1 MYMRERFHDVLPS
14 MPDAVSF
21 DVTQAAQ
28 WFLRDDEK
36 DYFDLKEVGP
46 IVPPYQSMWMEFFM
60 PSQIK
65 SIDGGVR
72 DTPHEWRGGGCVITA
87 RELPRDVAPHIV
99 GNHYRFLGD
108 YLDRA
113 LNRKDTRRMYPERE
127 DSDIVPRW
135 VIDWVTFVHWKRGGV
150 QPVNFGAMTL
160 DDKGRYIR
168 HAEIPFMANVMRAMM
183 GMSMDE
189 ANEDVNS
196 WQADFKE
203 QFFNETC
210 AMKSPFMFCLALLNC
225 RNVKTVDVPP
235 QPAPILKQR
244 AKKGIPY
251 IQYKTLE
258 VTPLRTVSQGGQ
270 RKDGTPEPKALHF
283 VRGHFKDFSDKGLFG
298 KFKGV
303 YWWSSQVRGDVSK
316 GIIDKDYRVSHD

>member
-1 MYMRERFHDVLPS
+1 MYMRERFHDVLPP
-14 MPDAVSF
+14 MPDAISF
-21 DVTQAAQ
+21 DVTAAAQ

-46 IVPPYQSMWMEFFM
+46 IVPPYQSTWMEFFM

-65 SIDGGVR
+65 SINGGVR
-72 DTPHEWRGGGCVITA
+72 DTPHEWRGGGCIITT
-87 RELPRDVAPHIV
+87 RELPRDVAPCIV
-99 GNHYRFLGD
+99 DNHYRFLGD

-113 LNRKDTRRMYPERE
+113 LNRTDTTRLHAERE

-135 VIDWVTFVHWKRGGV
+135 VMDWVTFTYWKRGGV

-160 DDKGRYIR
+160 DDRGRYIR
-168 HAEIPFMANVMRAMM
+168 QAEIPFMANAMRAML

-189 ANEDVNS
+189 ANKDVDSWRED
-196 WQADFKE
+196 FRE

-210 AMKSPFMFCLALLNC
+210 SMKAPFLFCLALLNC

-258 VTPLRTVSQGGQ
+258 VTPLRTVRQGGT
-270 RKDGTPEPKALHF
+270 RKDETPEPKALHF

-298 KFKGV
+298 KYKGV
-303 YWWSSQVRGDVSK
+303 YWWDSQVRGDAGK
-316 GIIDKDYRVSHD
+316 GIVDKDYKVSHD